1 MFEKSDSK
9 KQLMIQ
15 QSNIITNVNIDK
27 ALKSQ
32 SNLSLI
38 QNKQPAKLK
47 MKINVV
53 SNEQLESEKFGEG

>member
-1 MFEKSDSK
+1 MFEKTDSK

-32 SNLSLI
+32 SNLSLN

-47 MKINVV
+47 M
-53 SNEQLESEKFGEG
+53 